1 MFTRALDHEYHIGIT
16 VRGLTG
22 YPTIPVLSGREKLET
37 SALVLIIAA
46 AAMHASWNG
55 FAKVS
60 KNILGL
66 MWWATVFGTLGYG
79 VWLATGLGFVLSPA
93 SRIPFLISAIC
104 ETGYFVTLV
113 RGYSQG
119 DLSLVYPLS
128 RGSAPIFAVFLGAAV
143 LAENLPVLGYFGILL
158 MVAGVFVASQPIEQA
173 KIKFGLV
180 SIVSDRAVRWA
191 LASGLFIAIYSI
203 FDKIAVSA
211 TKPLVYNW
219 WVFVGNTFLWAPFV
233 WRPINFRA
241 NFNELRN
248 NWWSVLIVAVLSVGA
263 YAAALAA
270 LALTSASYVVAGRGL
285 SVIIGAAIGSFML
298 KERFGTVRIIG
309 ATLMV
314 AGLAL
319 IAFS

>member
-1 MFTRALDHEYHIGIT
+1 
-16 VRGLTG
+16 
-22 YPTIPVLSGREKLET
+22 
-37 SALVLIIAA
+37 
-46 AAMHASWNG
+46 MHASWNG

-60 KNILGL
+60 RNILAL
-66 MWWATVFGTLGYG
+66 MWWATILGMLGYG
-79 VWLATGLGFVLSPA
+79 VWLATGLGFVLSSA

-128 RGSAPIFAVFLGAAV
+128 RGSAPIFAVLLGAAV
-143 LAENLPVLGYFGILL
+143 LAENLPVLGYVGILL
-158 MVAGVFVASQPIEQA
+158 MVSGVFVASQPIGQT
-173 KIKFGLV
+173 KIRFALA
-180 SIVSDRAVRWA
+180 SIVKDRAVGWA
-191 LASGLFIAIYSI
+191 LASGIFIAIYSI
-203 FDKIAVSA
+203 SDKAAIAA
-211 TKPLVYNW
+211 TNPLVYNW
-219 WVFVGNTFLWAPFV
+219 WVFLGNSIFWAPFV
-233 WRPINFRA
+233 WRRFTFRA

-248 NWWSVLIVAVLSVGA
+248 NWWSVIIVAVLSVGA

-298 KERFGTVRIIG
+298 RERFGVVRIIG
-309 ATLMV
+309 ATLMF

>member
-1 MFTRALDHEYHIGIT
+1 
-16 VRGLTG
+16 VRSLRLCSHSSNGQA
-22 YPTIPVLSGREKLET
+22 SELE
-37 SALVLIIAA
+37 SLAFVLIIAA
-46 AAMHASWNG
+46 AVMHATWNG
-55 FAKVS
+55 FAKAS
-60 KNILGL
+60 KNILAL
-66 MWWATVFGTLGYG
+66 MWWATVFGALGYG

-93 SRIPFLISAIC
+93 SRVPFLISAIC

-119 DLSLVYPLS
+119 DLSLVYPVS

-143 LAENLPVLGYFGILL
+143 LAESLPVLGYAGILL
-158 MVAGVFVASQPIEQA
+158 MVAGVFVASQPIERA
-173 KIKFGLV
+173 KIKFGLP
-180 SIVSDRAVRWA
+180 SIVSDRSVGWA
-191 LASGLFIAIYSI
+191 IASGVFIAIYSI
-203 FDKIAVSA
+203 FDKVAVSA
-211 TKPLVYNW
+211 TSPLVYNW
-219 WVFVGNTFLWAPFV
+219 WVFVGNTIFWAPFV
-233 WRPINFRA
+233 WRKFNFRA
-241 NFNELRN
+241 NFNELRI

-285 SVIIGAAIGSFML
+285 SVVIGAAIGSFML
-298 KERFGTVRIIG
+298 KERFGTTRIVG